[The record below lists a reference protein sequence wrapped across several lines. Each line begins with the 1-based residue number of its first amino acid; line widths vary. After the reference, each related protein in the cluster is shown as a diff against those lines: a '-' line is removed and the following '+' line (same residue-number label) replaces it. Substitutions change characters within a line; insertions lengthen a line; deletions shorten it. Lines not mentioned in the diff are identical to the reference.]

1 MTNLLVVDASS
12 SICSVAVQK
21 GEQRFSE
28 HQEQPRKQAQI
39 LLPMVKD
46 ILAQAEL
53 SVEQLDGI
61 AFGSGPG
68 SFTGIRIA
76 TSIIQGLSLM
86 NDIPVYGISSLQA
99 QAWQAYKLHGWE
111 NILPIM
117 NAHMGELF
125 LAGYQVQ
132 KGELIELTQ
141 PQVIKTENLSQTT
154 LMSALS
160 VDQNWKVAGDGSEF
174 IQNFPSG
181 LQQLI
186 DEHDASVRP
195 VAESMMDLAI
205 AAWQKNEFAR
215 AETQQPVYLRDSVA
229 WKKVSEQPSLLKRD

>member
-21 GEQRFSE
+21 GEQRFSAQ
-28 HQEQPRKQAQI
+28 QEQPRKQAQI

-86 NDIPVYGISSLQA
+86 NDIPVYGMSSLQA
-99 QAWQAYKLHGWE
+99 QAWQAHKLHGWK

-125 LAGYQVQ
+125 LAAYQIQDDQLV
-132 KGELIELTQ
+132 ELSQ
-141 PQVIKTENLSQTT
+141 PQVIKTENLSQAD
-154 LMSALS
+154 LVSILEDGQS
-160 VDQNWKVAGDGSEF
+160 WKVAGDGSEF
-174 IQNFPSG
+174 IQQFPND

-186 DEHDASVRP
+186 EDHDTSVRP
-195 VAESMMDLAI
+195 IADSMMDLAVI
-205 AAWQKNEFAR
+205 AWQQNKYDR

>member
-12 SICSVAVQK
+12 SFCSVAVQK
-21 GEQRFSE
+21 GEQRFSAQ
-28 HQEQPRKQAQI
+28 QEQPRKQAQI

-53 SVEQLDGI
+53 SVNELDGI

-76 TSIIQGLSLM
+76 TSIIQGLSLA
-86 NDIPVYGISSLQA
+86 NEIPVYGISSLQA

-125 LAGYQVQ
+125 LAGYQIQDNQLV
-132 KGELIELTQ
+132 ELSQ
-141 PQVIKTENLSQTT
+141 PQVIKTENLSETN
-154 LMSALS
+154 LIS
-160 VDQNWKVAGDGSEF
+160 VLPTGQYWKVAGDGAGFIDEF
-174 IQNFPSG
+174 PND

-186 DEHDASVRP
+186 NEHDSGVRTI
-195 VAESMMDLAI
+195 AESMLDLAI
-205 AAWQKNEFAR
+205 TAWQQNEFDR